1 MFGAKKGAVFDERY
15 TLLKHGVESNML
27 CSCVAINI
35 SKILSVEKPNQC
47 LLIGSYHVIAA
58 KLLQG
63 KNIFELQ
70 TGSVYHQCDPGS

>member
-27 CSCVAINI
+27 WGCVAINI
-35 SKILSVEKPNQC
+35 SKILSVENQC

-70 TGSVYHQCDPGS
+70 TGSVYHQRDPGS